1 MFKKKAKITFVAN
14 FQYNC
19 GSSNTLLGYFQTG
32 KKLGLDVRASEF
44 GYTDSIIRSIIPVA
58 KRNWQSDVF
67 VIVYETYPFLSLE
80 DIDQICKQIP
90 RSKRI
95 VIDPDGK
102 YSKPVVSKN
111 DTNHDTP
118 DSHKYWTELYD
129 SLSDTILQPFL
140 GSTTTKHLK
149 SFLYFGI
156 GDTIQEKDP
165 SGKDFDLL
173 YVGNNWYR
181 WRDIRWLTET
191 IAPIRNRLK
200 RVALAGQYWLNGVI
214 QGHED
219 ATYSDPEF
227 LKRNHIEILD
237 PAPYGHL
244 EEAMSRGL
252 LHPIL
257 VRPILNDL
265 RFVTPRMFETLAA
278 DTIPLIPA
286 YFTHATKLYG
296 DEIKQLT
303 LSDNPAG
310 LIMKILDNYD
320 KYRKLTRDIHETLKR
335 KHSYEARLAELL
347 EFA

>member
-1 MFKKKAKITFVAN
+1 M
-14 FQYNC
+14 
-19 GSSNTLLGYFQTG
+19 
-32 KKLGLDVRASEF
+32 RASEF
-44 GYTDSIIRSIIPVA
+44 GYIDSIIRSTVPVA
-58 KRNWQSDVF
+58 KRNWQPDIF
-67 VIVYETYPFLSLE
+67 VIVYETYPFLSPE

-102 YSKPVVSKN
+102 YSKPVPSKDN
-111 DTNHDTP
+111 TNHDIP
-118 DSHKYWTELYD
+118 NSYEHWTELYD

-140 GSTTTKHLK
+140 GSTTTKNLK
-149 SFLYFGI
+149 PFLYFGI
-156 GDTIQEKDP
+156 GDVIQEKDP

-173 YVGNNWYR
+173 YVGNNWHR
-181 WRDIRWLTET
+181 WRDIRWLVET

-200 RVALAGQYWLNGVI
+200 RVALVGQHWSNEVM
-214 QGHED
+214 QGYED

-237 PAPYGHL
+237 SAPYGHI

-252 LHPIL
+252 FHPVL
-257 VRPILNDL
+257 VRPILNEL
-265 RFVTPRMFETLAA
+265 HFVTPRMFETFAA

-286 YFTHATKLYG
+286 YFTHAIKLYG

-310 LIMKILDNYD
+310 LIIKILDNYD
-320 KYRKLTRDIHETLKR
+320 KYRKLTRDIRETLKTR
-335 KHSYEARLAELL
+335 HSYKTRLAELL